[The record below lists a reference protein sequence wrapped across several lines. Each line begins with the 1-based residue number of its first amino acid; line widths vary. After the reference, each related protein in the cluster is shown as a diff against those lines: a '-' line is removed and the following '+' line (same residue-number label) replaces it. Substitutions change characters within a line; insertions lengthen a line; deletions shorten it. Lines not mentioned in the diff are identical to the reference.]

1 MHNPLVVGVQ
11 SSRYLPTYSVPTVL
25 KPYYLTQGN
34 IVRKWNEQ
42 RHVAHELTAAKH
54 WLQLSNQTYLEYPG
68 KQITPDLVQSKLSFF
83 PVVLAG
89 HMGNREKKS
98 NAHAA
103 LALGGDK
110 SDKSG
115 LACITVFIVHFSPSD
130 AFFYYIFLF
139 FTYLEGGKTGR
150 DFCKVQTEQVTNIFD
165 QVIIVKYT
173 HIKSL
178 YLKHTVASK

>member
-42 RHVAHELTAAKH
+42 RHVAHELTAAKY

-68 KQITPDLVQSKLSFF
+68 KQITSDLVQSKLSFF

-103 LALGGDK
+103 LAFGGDK

-130 AFFYYIFLF
+130 AFFYYIFLIF
-139 FTYLEGGKTGR
+139 YLLRRWQDWEG
-150 DFCKVQTEQVTNIFD
+150 
-165 QVIIVKYT
+165 
-173 HIKSL
+173 L
-178 YLKHTVASK
+178 L